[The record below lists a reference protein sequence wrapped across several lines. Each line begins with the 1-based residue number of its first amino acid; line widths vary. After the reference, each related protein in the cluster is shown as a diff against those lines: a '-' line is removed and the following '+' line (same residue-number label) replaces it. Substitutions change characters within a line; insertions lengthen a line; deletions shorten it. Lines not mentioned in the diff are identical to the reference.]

1 QIGKNCLESN
11 YHSAGAR
18 ALARVNPGEV
28 NGERLGE
35 LRGDR
40 GTGPGPVAAPPAV
53 KGGVLGPGGKF
64 PARSIGA
71 VGVLQRTAGIVT
83 PPLVEEVKGRTTL
96 MDRADW
102 FSSSSPTDRDLL
114 RALGGARKMAVLGV
128 AVRFVLRGGVSECLW
143 FRGGGGGRRGE
154 AGMAVMLKFLEETS
168 IHGCKYLVHG
178 RTILMKMIWLVSI
191 VGCVTSSIYII
202 YLNIKNWQSSPA
214 VVTSV
219 EPILVKDQIPMP
231 QITICPNDIDLNL
244 LFFRL
249 HKKYPELVTEGLMA
263 AFQKS
268 ARILAFEQFYS
279 RCTEFLLDNRSFKI
293 QIFDPCKSNSGN
305 ITSECRFVHLLTAI
319 VKVDGAKYL
328 KQYITEQME
337 TNLTINMKSLESY
350 MEKATGKTM
359 TEKRYPENAPG
370 NEKYKVLKAY
380 CNFFHVMDPTNP
392 SAEVGLQRL
401 EDYDIDKTLPPIQK
415 EDFPPLYILLSER
428 LAFDNDKKLHT
439 KILAKALMESL
450 RNFLGLQTIEE
461 AVKLLDAYSYDYKER
476 PFFQAYFSRARN
488 GCEDVDLE
496 RPCSDP
502 FKVQSCH
509 DYCELLNR
517 TSHLQ
522 SKVLELHHMGT
533 YSSSFDPDWSPK
545 ALIPNCRF
553 WLDGKFHE
561 GPCFQDIFSEPE
573 TTALIMNRGDS
584 VVQDLDLKVDVIQV
598 VKTTPE
604 FKAMKWQTRNC
615 LYPEEKKLSFF
626 NKYSESSC
634 FLECAWSKAKDQC
647 GCVPWFLLDH
657 FPDSSVC
664 MIHGNNCFR
673 NLIELR
679 YELLRE
685 DCEANCLAD
694 CDRYTYQYEKDRIAR
709 YSPRTVYPTESCSDH
724 LEDVR
729 NNMTCNFVDEFA
741 KQFGSR
747 VGNISE
753 RILTFNNQ
761 YYVRRMRITAKRR
774 TALRILKTA
783 TVTFIDM
790 LSNIGGTLGLFCGFS
805 ILSGVEILYWII
817 IIPYQRLSKTSSL

>member
-1 QIGKNCLESN
+1 
-11 YHSAGAR
+11 
-18 ALARVNPGEV
+18 
-28 NGERLGE
+28 
-35 LRGDR
+35 
-40 GTGPGPVAAPPAV
+40 
-53 KGGVLGPGGKF
+53 
-64 PARSIGA
+64 
-71 VGVLQRTAGIVT
+71 
-83 PPLVEEVKGRTTL
+83 
-96 MDRADW
+96 
-102 FSSSSPTDRDLL
+102 
-114 RALGGARKMAVLGV
+114 
-128 AVRFVLRGGVSECLW
+128 
-143 FRGGGGGRRGE
+143 
-154 AGMAVMLKFLEETS
+154 MAVMLKFLEETS

-561 GPCFQDIFSEPE
+561 GPCFQDIVTANGRCLTTNPELMSSLKDLNQKDSFVMILFEGGVLNIHETVPHKTGASVTYKLYMTAPNHFTIDKFSEPE